1 MDFNNSGDMFL
12 YVQNLE
18 RQARRAQ
25 EAQENL
31 RRQAQEFQEKERLLL
46 RQIEERD
53 QKIEEDRQQIE
64 ERDQQI
70 EEDRRQIEE
79 RDQQIEEDRRQIEED
94 RQQLQLQQRTVIRN
108 YIRLCQSIFYD
119 AMELEDRIGR
129 KVKGALTKVKGKYH
143 PRKLEKMRGFKEELQ
158 QIFDEACGLFP
169 PEHRGFDSEETMRST
184 LEKRVRRIGH
194 ESTLTIFVLDHIEI
208 PLKKILEE
216 LRAVDENC
224 VFLARDVE
232 ILFELEPQ
240 EISAHM
246 GGPSEEP
253 PQSDIN
259 IEIEPVEVPP
269 ATPLY
274 RTDLGKFHPDRI
286 CLRSVATQDIT
297 HEVRTMLYVCEYK
310 IPQLVAYDEVR
321 EAMEFLAPRFD
332 QTIDKS
338 QKARRKVQKIFIQLY
353 HYMMKGYT
361 EFGILN
367 TGRVIIF
374 CRINWK
380 NPGTLHYHVADPYG
394 EVAAAD
400 EADKAFNGAVG
411 QYLAF
416 TLLALRQSDQ
426 TGQERRQIIV
436 ERLPIWAGG
445 SSNAPP
451 LPDAPPPPN
460 ASPSSGASSSGAPA
474 GASSSGAPAG
484 SAPSEGGTGAS
495 GSSASRAEESDTQR
509 QSAQTDIGTKS
520 NQLGGRTTQ
529 RIQDRQYCSQKC
541 FLGLVRGDNLDPTCP
556 NVTLHCQGE
565 AGEAGYNKRHPISHS
580 EWLSLLLNQLKRSLY
595 DGIKYQG
602 VFGARGILFKVT
614 LLAYGYTF
622 VSKGAVSANIRHLQH
637 EADIYKQLEPI
648 QGVHVPVFLGAID
661 LREMNKFY
669 WIYPEI
675 RVVHFMF
682 LSWGG
687 YCIDRYEMA
696 QFEISLERLEEQAEK
711 TMVSV
716 HDKGVIHQDVRWEN
730 VLFNPETN
738 GIMMIDFERAD
749 LQKTHET
756 RKSNKR
762 TLDQMR
768 HAEMREIAFAVSQ
781 ELPTPR
787 HVC

>member
-1 MDFNNSGDMFL
+1 MDFSNSADMLL
-12 YVQNLE
+12 YIENLQ
-18 RQARRAQ
+18 RQAL
-25 EAQENL
+25 EAQERE
-31 RRQAQEFQEKERLLL
+31 RRQAQESQERERLL
-46 RQIEERD
+46 
-53 QKIEEDRQQIE
+53 RQQLQESAQQIQE
-64 ERDQQI
+64 SAQQIQERDQQLQ
-70 EEDRRQIEE
+70 ESVQQIQEIGQQLQESGQQIQE
-79 RDQQIEEDRRQIEED
+79 RDQR
-94 RQQLQLQQRTVIRN
+94 LQVHQRTTIRE
-108 YIRLCQSIFYD
+108 YIRLCQSIYYD
-119 AMELEDRIGR
+119 AMVVEDRIDR
-129 KVKGALTKVKGKYH
+129 RVKGTLTKVDGKYH
-143 PRKLEKMRGFKEELQ
+143 PRKLEKLRGFKEELQ
-158 QIFDEACGLFP
+158 KIFNEACGLFP
-169 PEHRGFDSEETMRST
+169 PQHRGFDSEDAMRTT
-184 LEKRVRRIGH
+184 LEKRIRRIGH

-216 LRAVDENC
+216 LKAVDEDC
-224 VFLARDVE
+224 VFMPRNVE
-232 ILFELEPQ
+232 IEFELEPQ
-240 EISAHM
+240 QISAHM
-246 GGPSEEP
+246 GGPSVEP

-259 IEIEPVEVPP
+259 IEIEPAEMPP

-274 RTDLGKFHPDRI
+274 RKDLGHFHPDRM
-286 CLRSVATQDIT
+286 CLHSVNLQDAS
-297 HEVRTMLYVCEYK
+297 HDVRTMLYVCEYK
-310 IPQLVAYDEVR
+310 IPQLVNYDEVR
-321 EAMEFLAPRFD
+321 EAMEFLAPHFD
-332 QTIDKS
+332 QIIDKS
-338 QKARRKVQKIFIQLY
+338 QKARCKVQSIFIQLY

-367 TGRVIIF
+367 TGSVIIF
-374 CRINWK
+374 CRVDWRNH
-380 NPGTLHYHVADPYG
+380 GTLRYHVADPYG

-411 QYLAF
+411 QCLAF

-426 TGQERRQIIV
+426 TGQERRQAIV
-436 ERLPIWAGG
+436 ETLPKWTNNN
-445 SSNAPP
+445 SSN
-451 LPDAPPPPN
+451 APPPPN

-484 SAPSEGGTGAS
+484 SAPSEGGTDAS

-509 QSAQTDIGTKS
+509 QSAQIDIGTKS
-520 NQLGGRTTQ
+520 NQLGGRTAQ

-541 FLGLVRGDNLDPTCP
+541 FLGLVRGDYLDPTCP
-556 NVTLHCQGE
+556 NVTLHCQSE
-565 AGEAGYNKRHPISHS
+565 AGEAGCNKRHPISHP
-580 EWLSLLLNQLKRSLY
+580 EWLRLLLDQLKRSLY

-637 EADIYKQLEPI
+637 EAEVYKQLEPI
-648 QGVHVPVFLGAID
+648 QGVYVPVFLGAID
-661 LREMNKFY
+661 LRKMNKFY
-669 WIYPEI
+669 WIYPGV

-687 YCIDRYEMA
+687 CRVEQYEMA
-696 QFEISLERLEEQAEK
+696 QFDISLDRLEEQAEK

-738 GIMMIDFERAD
+738 GIMVIDFERAD
-749 LQKTHET
+749 LHKTHET

-768 HAEMREIAFAVSQ
+768 HAEMREIVFAVSQ
-781 ELPTPR
+781 EMPTPR

>member
-1 MDFNNSGDMFL
+1 MDLNNAADMLL
-12 YVQNLE
+12 YIQNLQ
-18 RQARRAQ
+18 RQVQ
-25 EAQENL
+25 EAQEREGL
-31 RRQAQEFQEKERLLL
+31 WQ
-46 RQIEERD
+46 
-53 QKIEEDRQQIE
+53 QQIE

-70 EEDRRQIEE
+70 EEKN
-79 RDQQIEEDRRQIEED
+79 QQIEEKD
-94 RQQLQLQQRTVIRN
+94 QQLRLHQRPLIRK
-108 YIRLCQSIFYD
+108 YVRLCQSIYYD
-119 AMELEDRIGR
+119 AMLVEQRRGR
-129 KVKGALTKVKGKYH
+129 MVKGALTKVKGKYH
-143 PRKLEKMRGFKEELQ
+143 PRKLEELHGFKEELQ
-158 QIFDEACGLFP
+158 KIFDEACGLFP
-169 PEHRGFDSEETMRST
+169 PDHRGFDSESSMRAI
-184 LEKRVRRIGH
+184 LENRIREIGH
-194 ESTLTIFVLDHIEI
+194 ESTLSVFVLDHIET
-208 PLKKILEE
+208 PVKKILEE
-216 LRAVDENC
+216 LKIVDRGG
-224 VFLARDVE
+224 VFLARDE
-232 ILFELEPQ
+232 DIKFELEPQ

-246 GGPSEEP
+246 GGPSAEP

-259 IEIEPVEVPP
+259 IEIEPADVPP

-274 RTDLGKFHPDRI
+274 RKDLGHFHPDRI
-286 CLRSVATQDIT
+286 CLRSVVFEDST

-310 IPQLVAYDEVR
+310 LPQLLEHHEVK
-321 EAMEFLAPRFD
+321 EAMEFLAPHFD
-332 QTIDKS
+332 QTIDPS
-338 QKARRKVQKIFIQLY
+338 QKARYKVQRILIQLY

-361 EFGILN
+361 EFGILS

-374 CRINWK
+374 CRVNWK
-380 NPGTLHYHVADPYG
+380 KHGTLQYHVADPYG

-400 EADKAFNGAVG
+400 EADKPFNGAVG
-411 QYLAF
+411 QCLAF

-426 TGQERRQIIV
+426 TGQERRQTIV
-436 ERLPIWAGG
+436 ETLPRWAGG

-495 GSSASRAEESDTQR
+495 GSSVSRAEESDTQR

-520 NQLGGRTTQ
+520 NQLCGRTTQ
-529 RIQDRQYCSQKC
+529 LIQDRQYCSQKC
-541 FLGLVRGDNLDPTCP
+541 FLGLVRGDYLDPTCP
-556 NVTLHCQGE
+556 NVTLHCQSE
-565 AGEAGYNKRHPISHS
+565 AGEAGYNKRHPISHPQ
-580 EWLSLLLNQLKRSLY
+580 WLSLLLDQLKRSLY

-637 EADIYKQLEPI
+637 EAEVYKQLEPI

-661 LREMNKFY
+661 LRKINKFY
-669 WIYPEI
+669 WIYPGV

-687 YCIDRYEMA
+687 CRVEQYEMA
-696 QFEISLERLEEQAEK
+696 QFDISPERLEEQAEK

-738 GIMMIDFERAD
+738 GIMVIDFERAD
-749 LQKTHET
+749 LHKTHET
-756 RKSNKR
+756 WKSNKR

-768 HAEMREIAFAVSQ
+768 HAEMREIVFAVSQ
-781 ELPTPR
+781 EMPTPR

>member
-1 MDFNNSGDMFL
+1 ML
-12 YVQNLE
+12 V
-18 RQARRAQ
+18 
-25 EAQENL
+25 
-31 RRQAQEFQEKERLLL
+31 
-46 RQIEERD
+46 ERD
-53 QKIEEDRQQIE
+53 A
-64 ERDQQI
+64 
-70 EEDRRQIEE
+70 
-79 RDQQIEEDRRQIEED
+79 
-94 RQQLQLQQRTVIRN
+94 LL
-108 YIRLCQSIFYD
+108 
-119 AMELEDRIGR
+119 G
-129 KVKGALTKVKGKYH
+129 VKGSLTKMEGKYH
-143 PRKLEKMRGFKEELQ
+143 PIKLEEMRGFKEELQ
-158 QIFDEACGLFP
+158 KIFDETCALFSP
-169 PEHRGFDSEETMRST
+169 RAP
-184 LEKRVRRIGH
+184 RVRFRRPPMCATDFLWFQFKEYLDISRQ
-194 ESTLTIFVLDHIEI
+194 EDAIFVLDHIEI

-216 LRAVDENC
+216 LKAVDENC
-224 VFLARDVE
+224 VFLERDVQ

-240 EISAHM
+240 EISCTHAWSFS
-246 GGPSEEP
+246 GT
-253 PQSDIN
+253 
-259 IEIEPVEVPP
+259 
-269 ATPLY
+269 AT
-274 RTDLGKFHPDRI
+274 
-286 CLRSVATQDIT
+286 
-297 HEVRTMLYVCEYK
+297 
-310 IPQLVAYDEVR
+310 LVASDEVR
-321 EAMEFLAPRFD
+321 EAMEFLAPHFD

-353 HYMMKGYT
+353 HYLTALLPSLVRLPERQKD
-361 EFGILN
+361 ECQVL
-367 TGRVIIF
+367 
-374 CRINWK
+374 
-380 NPGTLHYHVADPYG
+380 ADSSI
-394 EVAAAD
+394 ERL
-400 EADKAFNGAVG
+400 AFNGAAG
-411 QYLAF
+411 QWYLAF

-426 TGQERRQIIV
+426 TGQESRQIIV
-436 ERLPIWAGG
+436 ETLPKWAGG
-445 SSNAPP
+445 SSN
-451 LPDAPPPPN
+451 APPPPN

-509 QSAQTDIGTKS
+509 QSAQTDI
-520 NQLGGRTTQ
+520 
-529 RIQDRQYCSQKC
+529 
-541 FLGLVRGDNLDPTCP
+541 
-556 NVTLHCQGE
+556 
-565 AGEAGYNKRHPISHS
+565 
-580 EWLSLLLNQLKRSLY
+580 
-595 DGIKYQG
+595 
-602 VFGARGILFKVT
+602 VT

-675 RVVHFMF
+675 RVVYFMF

-730 VLFNPETN
+730 ILFNPETN

-787 HVC
+787 HVF

>member
-1 MDFNNSGDMFL
+1 MDFNNSGDISL

-18 RQARRAQ
+18 RQAQEAQ
-25 EAQENL
+25 EAQERE
-31 RRQAQEFQEKERLLL
+31 RRQAQERERLLL

-53 QKIEEDRQQIE
+53 QQLE
-64 ERDQQI
+64 ERDQQL
-70 EEDRRQIEE
+70 EE
-79 RDQQIEEDRRQIEED
+79 RDQQLRLR
-94 RQQLQLQQRTVIRN
+94 QRTLIRN
-108 YIRLCQSIFYD
+108 YIRLCQSIYYD

-143 PRKLEKMRGFKEELQ
+143 PRKLEKMRGFKGELQ

-169 PEHRGFDSEETMRST
+169 HEHRGFDSEETMRST

-216 LRAVDENC
+216 LKAVDENC

-246 GGPSEEP
+246 SGPS
-253 PQSDIN
+253 
-259 IEIEPVEVPP
+259 VEVPP

-286 CLRSVATQDIT
+286 CLRSVVTQDVT

-321 EAMEFLAPRFD
+321 EAMEFLAPHFD

-338 QKARRKVQKIFIQLY
+338 QSQRARRKTQKILIQLY

-367 TGRVIIF
+367 TGKVIIF

-426 TGQERRQIIV
+426 TGQESRQIIV
-436 ERLPIWAGG
+436 ETLPQWAGG

-565 AGEAGYNKRHPISHS
+565 EGEAGYNKRHPISHP
-580 EWLSLLLNQLKRSLY
+580 EWLNLLLNQLKRSLY

-675 RVVHFMF
+675 RVVYFMF

-730 VLFNPETN
+730 ILFNPETN

-787 HVC
+787 HVF